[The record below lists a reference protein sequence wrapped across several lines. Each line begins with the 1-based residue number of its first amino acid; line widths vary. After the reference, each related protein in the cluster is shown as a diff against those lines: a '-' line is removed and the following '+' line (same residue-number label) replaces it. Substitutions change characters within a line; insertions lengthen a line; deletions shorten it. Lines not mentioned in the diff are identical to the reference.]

1 MSVSAMP
8 SDLRDEAL
16 ALPPE
21 QRAELAVELLASLDD
36 EIAEVDAADVD
47 RAWGEEMLRRSAQI
61 ASGEVKTLTWD
72 EVLAQVAE
80 NRRSR

>member
-1 MSVSAMP
+1 MAVSTMP
-8 SDLRDEAL
+8 SDLREEAL

-36 EIAEVDAADVD
+36 DLAENDPAEVD
-47 RAWGEEMLRRSAQI
+47 RAWGEEMLGRSAQI
-61 ASGEVKTLTWD
+61 TRGEVTTLTWD
-72 EVLAQVAE
+72 EVLVQVAE